1 MATAAG
7 ALGVCEFT
15 GKCNQAV
22 VCITFDKCRVI
33 TGMAGDATIRCKR
46 VCRVKTNLLVG
57 MTLHAGAADSLS
69 LLCEQDGRTAQRQY
83 DE

>member
-15 GKCNQAV
+15 GKCDQAV
-22 VCITFDKCRVI
+22 VCITFDRCRVV
-33 TGMAGDATIRCKR
+33 TGMAGDATARCEC
-46 VCRVKTNLLVG
+46 VCSVKTNLLVG
-57 MTLHAGAADSLS
+57 MTLHTGAADRLA
-69 LLCEQDGRTAQRQY
+69 LLCEQASRTGQRQY